1 MRVLFVSLPQIGL
14 GKGGFQSQVLRTA
27 EVLERL
33 GVEIVRYDP
42 WTDPMDHVDL
52 CHFLGPCG
60 SMAPVADAASARG
73 IPIVSSPV
81 LGTRNAPGWQTSW
94 KVRLSGKVPGF
105 YTNYALLKRILGLSS
120 RVLALTGHEA
130 STLHRLF
137 GVPESRIR
145 TVPNGIDPK
154 FSEGTPE
161 LFQERYGL
169 SDFVLQ
175 VGAFHPIKN
184 QMATIHAMTDMRIP
198 LVLVGD
204 ELLGREDYVE
214 HCRSAAGENVL
225 FTGRIDHDDPLLASA
240 YAASSVF
247 VLPSLSEVMP
257 LSLYEAALA
266 GCRLVV
272 SKNVPVW
279 EGIEEFVDR
288 ANPRKP
294 GELRALI
301 RENLD
306 REPTPEL
313 RKTVLRM
320 PRWDD
325 VGKQI
330 LAVYRDLLE
339 LEDHDGP
346 EEG

>member
-14 GKGGFQSQVLRTA
+14 GKGGFQSQVLSTA

-42 WTDPMDHVDL
+42 WSDPMDHVDL
-52 CHFLGPCG
+52 CHFFGPCG
-60 SMAPVADAASARG
+60 SMAPVADAATKRG

-81 LGTRNAPGWQTSW
+81 LGIRDAPGWQTSW
-94 KVRLSGKVPGF
+94 KVKLSGRVPGF

-120 RVLALTGHEA
+120 RVLALTSEEA

-137 GVPESRIR
+137 GVPISRIR
-145 TVPNGIDPK
+145 TVPNGIDTK
-154 FSEGTPE
+154 FSEGRPE
-161 LFQERYGL
+161 LFRDRYGL

-184 QMATIHAMTDMRIP
+184 QMATIRAMGDTRVP

-204 ELLGREDYVE
+204 GLLGREAYME
-214 HCRSAAGENVL
+214 RCRIAAGENVL
-225 FTGRIDHDDPLLASA
+225 FTGRIDHDDPLLVST
-240 YAASSVF
+240 YAASRVF

-272 SKNVPVW
+272 SKNVPVC
-279 EGIEEFVDR
+279 EEIERFVDR
-288 ANPRKP
+288 ADPRKP
-294 GELRALI
+294 GELGALI
-301 RENLD
+301 RKNLD
-306 REPTPEL
+306 LEPTPEL
-313 RKTVLRM
+313 RETVLRM
-320 PRWDD
+320 PSWED
-325 VGKQI
+325 VGDQI
-330 LAVYRDLLE
+330 IAVYRALLKLDE
-339 LEDHDGP
+339 RDEP
-346 EEG
+346 EER